1 MPSSA
6 QTALQFERFTLDRAR
21 GRLRADNRDIELR
34 PKSFDVLRYLA
45 ENADRVVTKDEN
57 LKAIWPN
64 VVVSDDSL
72 SRCMSDVRLALGDA
86 EQRIIKTVPRR
97 GYMFAS
103 EVSKPAAAT
112 AALPLPDRPS
122 IAVLPFTNRSGD
134 AQQDY
139 FADGISED
147 LITSL
152 WKFAGLFVIAR
163 HSAFRYRGTDLDVR
177 QIGRELGVRYLLMGS
192 VRRDAERVRI
202 TAQLVDSETTTQLW
216 AEYYDRELTGI
227 FAVQDEVTQKIVGTL
242 IARNSR
248 SELERALAMPPDA
261 FSGYDYWLRGNDI
274 MKSWQGDQSGEML
287 SAARS
292 YYEHAIAADATYA
305 PPVCGLAL
313 TYLAAWLEPYR
324 HQAFAVQYQR
334 PSTIEHA
341 LKLAQR
347 A

>member
-1 MPSSA
+1 MPSSI

-21 GRLRADNRDIELR
+21 GRVRADNRDIELR

-45 ENADRVVTKDEN
+45 ENADRLVTKDEI
-57 LKAIWPN
+57 LKAVWPN

-139 FADGISED
+139 FTDGISED
-147 LITSL
+147 LITILS
-152 WKFAGLFVIAR
+152 KFAGLFVIAR

-177 QIGRELGVRYLLMGS
+177 QIGRELGVRYLLVGS

-242 IARNSR
+242 IARISR
-248 SELERALAMPPDA
+248 SELERALAKPPDA
-261 FSGYDYWLRGNDI
+261 FPLMTIGC
-274 MKSWQGDQSGEML
+274 
-287 SAARS
+287 AAMIS
-292 YYEHAIAADATYA
+292 
-305 PPVCGLAL
+305 
-313 TYLAAWLEPYR
+313 
-324 HQAFAVQYQR
+324 
-334 PSTIEHA
+334 
-341 LKLAQR
+341 
-347 A
+347 